1 MLNRALEDIRRAVKL
16 EVNLSYR
23 FPVIEGAA
31 AIILFICGIATTS
44 VFSRGPGMNIDP
56 TFGYNGSEA
65 VVTYLSIIEG
75 AATTAFA
82 TSLINCTN
90 ILIFLVPIFFGFIL
104 SRTFED
110 GTLRTFLSYPISRNM
125 FLISKISLATIFFG
139 ALSVM
144 AAYIWVT
151 VLFPVAI
158 NTINI
163 LWLTLSFF
171 LFIFIMSV
179 TLTLIAV
186 LSRNAAVTTVL
197 GIFAWYATTII
208 VEISGT
214 PIFVV
219 GVLNPIKAVFG
230 FINGNIG
237 PEAVG
242 EVAFALVAV
251 FAASVA
257 LCFAGLKIF
266 SRTEI

>member
-1 MLNRALEDIRRAVKL
+1 MLNRALDDMRRAVKL

-31 AIILFICGIATTS
+31 AIILFTCGIVTTS
-44 VFSRGPGMNIDP
+44 FFSRGPGMNIDP
-56 TFGYNGSEA
+56 TFGYNGTEA
-65 VVTYLSIIEG
+65 VVHYLSIIEG

-82 TSLINCTN
+82 TALLSCTN
-90 ILIFLVPIFFGFIL
+90 ILIFLITIFFGFML

-110 GTLRTFLSYPISRNM
+110 GTLRTFLSYPISRNV
-125 FLISKISLATIFFG
+125 FLISKIFLATIFYG
-139 ALSVM
+139 AVSVM
-144 AAYIWVT
+144 ASYLWVT
-151 VLFPVAI
+151 ALFPEAI

-163 LWLTLSFF
+163 FWLTLSFF
-171 LFIFIMSV
+171 LFLFFMSV
-179 TLTLIAV
+179 TLALIAV
-186 LSRNAAVTTVL
+186 LSRNAAATTVL

-230 FINGNIG
+230 YINGIIG

-257 LCFAGLKIF
+257 LCFAGLRIF